1 MRKIS
6 LAGGEAA
13 EGCGDKKAKDATE
26 SHFYRVMPHS
36 TKVTAITISYVKLLR
51 WDFRSSAAS
60 QTSGTM

>member
-36 TKVTAITISYVKLLR
+36 TKSYRDHDIVR
-51 WDFRSSAAS
+51 E
-60 QTSGTM
+60 TSPLGL